1 MNLVYFLCISTDIF
15 KKASALFYINVWFRK
30 EMHLDLWEH
39 NSVSVSLKLLLWPW
53 LHTIL
58 TQVGDKLPSLSDG
71 FPCSPVFLLLQMPVG
86 LSVGGALG
94 DPSPSRPFRP
104 SRYVPVSAATAF
116 LVGATTLFLCFTWVE
131 PKYFHTEIQNISFTV
146 SVMRTISVQVSV
158 AVRAVLLLHSAL

>member
-1 MNLVYFLCISTDIF
+1 MLTFVFF
-15 KKASALFYINVWFRK
+15 FWK

-39 NSVSVSLKLLLWPW
+39 NLFHKIYCYGHGYTPSSLRWE
-53 LHTIL
+53 T
-58 TQVGDKLPSLSDG
+58 S
-71 FPCSPVFLLLQMPVG
+71 FLLSLTPPPVPQFFWRLQMPLG

-131 PKYFHTEIQNISFTV
+131 PKYIKTEIEYISNTV
-146 SVMRTISVQVSV
+146 SVMWGISVQMSV
-158 AVRAVLLLHSAL
+158 AVWAVLLLHSAL